1 MPRRTPR
8 STAHPT
14 SASAAP
20 RPRRTTPSPAP
31 APGQDASCAAT
42 VLARLDEAMHSR
54 SRARASSALLDAE
67 LFALFVPHITETLE
81 AMSTA
86 QPYSPY
92 PRALLG
98 AILAN
103 QGAHAAAIAAMEAA
117 DVPGHAVLRQAFG
130 ERLAECYE
138 HQEAWAKALP
148 LRAALADRSRASE
161 AWLAYGDCCLHTGDL
176 DTAAQQ
182 AVRAI
187 EDSPDYAHAY
197 RLLAEVRLQA
207 GELALALLA
216 ARMAHTLLPTAP
228 AIGRVLITALL
239 QSGHYA
245 EALAEIDR
253 WRVVTADHPDL
264 ALFTGWAYLGM
275 ARHDDALP
283 WLRTA
288 VRTHPEN
295 PWAWYLLGTAALHL
309 QAWDDAET
317 AITRLLSKETGQAY
331 GYELQA
337 ERAFLRQDAPGCR
350 AACLQALAQ
359 EPDNTLALCLLAT
372 VSFALQDHDAG
383 HQALAHLQHLDAD
396 LAAAVVTTGVCP
408 TPHLQLWWGR
418 RTPTVD

>member
-20 RPRRTTPSPAP
+20 RPRRTTPSP

-86 QPYSPY
+86 HPHSPY

-103 QGAHAAAIAAMEAA
+103 QGDHAAAIAAMEAA

-130 ERLAECYE
+130 ERLAACYE
-138 HQEAWAKALP
+138 HQEAWTKALP
-148 LRAALADRSRASE
+148 LRAALADRSRVSE

-176 DTAAQQ
+176 AMAAQQ

-197 RLLAEVRLQA
+197 RLLAEVRLQT
-207 GELALALLA
+207 GELAPALLA

-253 WRVVTADHPDL
+253 WRVVAADHPNL
-264 ALFTGWAYLGM
+264 AVFTGWAYIGV
-275 ARHDDALP
+275 ARHADALP

-288 VRTHPEN
+288 VQDRPEHL
-295 PWAWYLLGTAALHL
+295 WAWYLLGTAAL
-309 QAWDDAET
+309 QTQDWEEAER
-317 AITRLLSKETGQAY
+317 AITRLLSEKTGQAY

-337 ERAFLRQDAPGCR
+337 ERAYLRQDAPGCL
-350 AACLQALAQ
+350 AACQQALAQ

-372 VSFALQDHDAG
+372 ISFALQDHDTG
-383 HQALAHLQHLDAD
+383 HQTLAHLQRLDAD
-396 LAAAVVTTGVCP
+396 LAAAVATTGVCP
-408 TPHLQLWWGR
+408 TSHLQLWWGR
-418 RTPTVD
+418 HTPTVD